1 MLRYADDTVLIPE
14 NKEDLRQLLTIFE
27 EESRKKGLQL
37 NSKKIELM
45 VISQSYS
52 LRTSTSLSKV
62 INSSKV
68 LYWTH
73 SDVSIQSLHNFK
85 TVTKETGGNK
95 MRFHKSHGL

>member
-14 NKEDLRQLLTIFE
+14 NKEDLRLLLTIFE

-62 INSSKV
+62 INSSKGVNSNTWV
-68 LYWTH
+68 L
-73 SDVSIQSLHNFK
+73 
-85 TVTKETGGNK
+85 
-95 MRFHKSHGL
+95 

>member
-45 VISQSYS
+45 VISQRYS

-62 INSSKV
+62 INSSKGVNSNTWV
-68 LYWTH
+68 L
-73 SDVSIQSLHNFK
+73 
-85 TVTKETGGNK
+85 
-95 MRFHKSHGL
+95 

>member
-27 EESRKKGLQL
+27 EESRKKRLQL

-52 LRTSTSLSKV
+52 LRTSTSFSKV
-62 INSSKV
+62 INSSKGVNSNTWV
-68 LYWTH
+68 L
-73 SDVSIQSLHNFK
+73 
-85 TVTKETGGNK
+85 
-95 MRFHKSHGL
+95 

>member
-14 NKEDLRQLLTIFE
+14 NKEDLRQLLAIFE

-62 INSSKV
+62 INPSKGVNSNTWV
-68 LYWTH
+68 L
-73 SDVSIQSLHNFK
+73 
-85 TVTKETGGNK
+85 
-95 MRFHKSHGL
+95 

>member
-14 NKEDLRQLLTIFE
+14 NKEDLQQLLTIFE

-62 INSSKV
+62 INSSKGVNSNTWV
-68 LYWTH
+68 LQYQVM
-73 SDVSIQSLHNFK
+73 DVTYTELPENEIY
-85 TVTKETGGNK
+85 TNK
-95 MRFHKSHGL
+95 

>member
-52 LRTSTSLSKV
+52 LPTSTSLSKV
-62 INSSKV
+62 INSSKGINSNTWV
-68 LYWTH
+68 L
-73 SDVSIQSLHNFK
+73 
-85 TVTKETGGNK
+85 
-95 MRFHKSHGL
+95 

>member
-45 VISQSYS
+45 VSSQSYS

-62 INSSKV
+62 INSSKGVDSNTWV
-68 LYWTH
+68 L
-73 SDVSIQSLHNFK
+73 
-85 TVTKETGGNK
+85 
-95 MRFHKSHGL
+95 

>member
-14 NKEDLRQLLTIFE
+14 NKEDLRQLLTSFE

-52 LRTSTSLSKV
+52 LRTSTSLSEV
-62 INSSKV
+62 INSSKGINSNTWV
-68 LYWTH
+68 L
-73 SDVSIQSLHNFK
+73 
-85 TVTKETGGNK
+85 
-95 MRFHKSHGL
+95 

>member
-45 VISQSYS
+45 LISQSYS
-52 LRTSTSLSKV
+52 LRTSTFLSKV
-62 INSSKV
+62 INSSKGVNSNTWV
-68 LYWTH
+68 L
-73 SDVSIQSLHNFK
+73 
-85 TVTKETGGNK
+85 
-95 MRFHKSHGL
+95 

>member
-14 NKEDLRQLLTIFE
+14 NKEDLGQLLTIFE

-52 LRTSTSLSKV
+52 LRTSTSLSKA
-62 INSSKV
+62 IN
-68 LYWTH
+68 
-73 SDVSIQSLHNFK
+73 SIQSLHNFK
-85 TVTKETGGNK
+85 TVTKETGDNK

>member
-14 NKEDLRQLLTIFE
+14 NKEDSRQLLTIVE
-27 EESRKKGLQL
+27 EESREKGLQL

-62 INSSKV
+62 INSSKGVNSNTWV
-68 LYWTH
+68 L
-73 SDVSIQSLHNFK
+73 
-85 TVTKETGGNK
+85 
-95 MRFHKSHGL
+95 

>member
-52 LRTSTSLSKV
+52 LRTSSLSKV
-62 INSSKV
+62 INSSKGVNSNTWV
-68 LYWTH
+68 L
-73 SDVSIQSLHNFK
+73 
-85 TVTKETGGNK
+85 
-95 MRFHKSHGL
+95 

>member
-14 NKEDLRQLLTIFE
+14 NKEDLRQLLMIFE

-62 INSSKV
+62 INSSKGVNSNTWV
-68 LYWTH
+68 L
-73 SDVSIQSLHNFK
+73 
-85 TVTKETGGNK
+85 
-95 MRFHKSHGL
+95 

>member
-14 NKEDLRQLLTIFE
+14 NKEDLRQLLTICE

-62 INSSKV
+62 INSSKGVNSNTWV
-68 LYWTH
+68 L
-73 SDVSIQSLHNFK
+73 
-85 TVTKETGGNK
+85 
-95 MRFHKSHGL
+95 

>member
-52 LRTSTSLSKV
+52 LRTSTFLSKV
-62 INSSKV
+62 INSSKGV
-68 LYWTH
+68 NSNTWL
-73 SDVSIQSLHNFK
+73 L
-85 TVTKETGGNK
+85 
-95 MRFHKSHGL
+95 

>member
-1 MLRYADDTVLIPE
+1 MLRYADDPVLIPE

-45 VISQSYS
+45 VIIQSYS

-62 INSSKV
+62 INSSKGVNSNTWV
-68 LYWTH
+68 L
-73 SDVSIQSLHNFK
+73 
-85 TVTKETGGNK
+85 
-95 MRFHKSHGL
+95 

>member
-1 MLRYADDTVLIPE
+1 MLRYADDTVLILE

-52 LRTSTSLSKV
+52 PRTSTSLSKV
-62 INSSKV
+62 INSSKGV
-68 LYWTH
+68 
-73 SDVSIQSLHNFK
+73 IQILGYFNIK
-85 TVTKETGGNK
+85 
-95 MRFHKSHGL
+95 

>member
-1 MLRYADDTVLIPE
+1 MLRYADDTVFIPE

-52 LRTSTSLSKV
+52 LLTPTSLSKV
-62 INSSKV
+62 INSSKGVNSNTWV
-68 LYWTH
+68 L
-73 SDVSIQSLHNFK
+73 
-85 TVTKETGGNK
+85 
-95 MRFHKSHGL
+95 

>member
-45 VISQSYS
+45 VISQNYS
-52 LRTSTSLSKV
+52 LRTSTSL
-62 INSSKV
+62 NSSKGVNSNTWV
-68 LYWTH
+68 LQYQVM
-73 SDVSIQSLHNFK
+73 DVTYTELPENEIY
-85 TVTKETGGNK
+85 TNK
-95 MRFHKSHGL
+95 

>member
-52 LRTSTSLSKV
+52 LHTSTSLSKV
-62 INSSKV
+62 INSSKGVNSNTWV
-68 LYWTH
+68 L
-73 SDVSIQSLHNFK
+73 
-85 TVTKETGGNK
+85 
-95 MRFHKSHGL
+95 

>member
-1 MLRYADDTVLIPE
+1 MSRYADDTVLIPE
-14 NKEDLRQLLTIFE
+14 NKEDLRQLLMIFE

-62 INSSKV
+62 INSSKGVNSNTWV
-68 LYWTH
+68 L
-73 SDVSIQSLHNFK
+73 
-85 TVTKETGGNK
+85 
-95 MRFHKSHGL
+95 

>member
-1 MLRYADDTVLIPE
+1 MLRYADDTEFIPE

-27 EESRKKGLQL
+27 EENRKKGLQL

-62 INSSKV
+62 INSSKGVNSNTWV
-68 LYWTH
+68 L
-73 SDVSIQSLHNFK
+73 
-85 TVTKETGGNK
+85 
-95 MRFHKSHGL
+95 

>member
-37 NSKKIELM
+37 NSKKIGLM

-52 LRTSTSLSKV
+52 LSTSTSLSKV
-62 INSSKV
+62 INSSKGVNSNTWV
-68 LYWTH
+68 L
-73 SDVSIQSLHNFK
+73 
-85 TVTKETGGNK
+85 
-95 MRFHKSHGL
+95 

>member
-37 NSKKIELM
+37 NGKKIELM

-62 INSSKV
+62 INSSKGVNSNTWV
-68 LYWTH
+68 L
-73 SDVSIQSLHNFK
+73 
-85 TVTKETGGNK
+85 
-95 MRFHKSHGL
+95 

>member
-14 NKEDLRQLLTIFE
+14 KKEDLRQLLTIFE

-62 INSSKV
+62 INSSKGVNSNTWV
-68 LYWTH
+68 L
-73 SDVSIQSLHNFK
+73 
-85 TVTKETGGNK
+85 
-95 MRFHKSHGL
+95 

>member
-37 NSKKIELM
+37 NSKKIELI

-62 INSSKV
+62 TNSSKGVNSNTWV
-68 LYWTH
+68 L
-73 SDVSIQSLHNFK
+73 
-85 TVTKETGGNK
+85 
-95 MRFHKSHGL
+95 

>member
-1 MLRYADDTVLIPE
+1 MFGYADDTVLIPE

-62 INSSKV
+62 INSSKGVNSNTWV
-68 LYWTH
+68 L
-73 SDVSIQSLHNFK
+73 
-85 TVTKETGGNK
+85 
-95 MRFHKSHGL
+95 

>member
-14 NKEDLRQLLTIFE
+14 NKEDLRQLLAIFE

-37 NSKKIELM
+37 NSKKIELK

-62 INSSKV
+62 INSSKGVNSNTWV
-68 LYWTH
+68 L
-73 SDVSIQSLHNFK
+73 
-85 TVTKETGGNK
+85 
-95 MRFHKSHGL
+95 

>member
-14 NKEDLRQLLTIFE
+14 NKEDLWQLLTIFE

-52 LRTSTSLSKV
+52 IRTSTSFNTLTKI
-62 INSSKV
+62 INSSKGVNSNTWV
-68 LYWTH
+68 L
-73 SDVSIQSLHNFK
+73 
-85 TVTKETGGNK
+85 
-95 MRFHKSHGL
+95 

>member
-14 NKEDLRQLLTIFE
+14 NNEDLRQLLTIFE

-52 LRTSTSLSKV
+52 IRTSTSLSKV
-62 INSSKV
+62 INSSKGVNSNTWV
-68 LYWTH
+68 L
-73 SDVSIQSLHNFK
+73 
-85 TVTKETGGNK
+85 
-95 MRFHKSHGL
+95 

>member
-14 NKEDLRQLLTIFE
+14 NKEDLRQLLMIFE

-62 INSSKV
+62 IKSSKGVNSNTWV
-68 LYWTH
+68 L
-73 SDVSIQSLHNFK
+73 
-85 TVTKETGGNK
+85 
-95 MRFHKSHGL
+95 

>member
-14 NKEDLRQLLTIFE
+14 NKEDLRQLLTVFE

-37 NSKKIELM
+37 NCKKIELM

-62 INSSKV
+62 INSSKGVNSNTWV
-68 LYWTH
+68 L
-73 SDVSIQSLHNFK
+73 
-85 TVTKETGGNK
+85 
-95 MRFHKSHGL
+95 

>member
-52 LRTSTSLSKV
+52 LRTSTSLSKI
-62 INSSKV
+62 INSSKGVNSNTWV
-68 LYWTH
+68 L
-73 SDVSIQSLHNFK
+73 
-85 TVTKETGGNK
+85 
-95 MRFHKSHGL
+95 

>member
-62 INSSKV
+62 INSSKGV
-68 LYWTH
+68 
-73 SDVSIQSLHNFK
+73 N
-85 TVTKETGGNK
+85 
-95 MRFHKSHGL
+95 

>member
-1 MLRYADDTVLIPE
+1 MLRYTDDTVLIPE

-45 VISQSYS
+45 VISQIIYS

-62 INSSKV
+62 INSSKGVNSNTWV
-68 LYWTH
+68 L
-73 SDVSIQSLHNFK
+73 
-85 TVTKETGGNK
+85 
-95 MRFHKSHGL
+95 